1 MGTYLKPATK
11 LTVFVGGDERSAH
24 HSLHQEVL
32 RLLRDAG
39 LPQATLTKGV
49 MSYGHR
55 RFIHTAMNEI
65 TIENLPIIVEVVGE
79 QVKIE
84 GAAGL
89 IAELLGEHGLV
100 QFQSTEIVLRASTE
114 RKGAT
119 TDA

>member
-1 MGTYLKPATK
+1 MRPDLKPATK
-11 LTVFVGGDERSAH
+11 LTVFVGGDERSEH
-24 HSLHQEVL
+24 HPLYQGVL

-49 MSYGHR
+49 MSYGNR
-55 RFIHTAMNEI
+55 RFIHTTMNEI

-79 QVKIE
+79 QTKVA
-84 GAAGL
+84 GAAVL

-100 QFQSTEIVLRASTE
+100 QLQPTEIVLRASTKS
-114 RKGAT
+114 KGET